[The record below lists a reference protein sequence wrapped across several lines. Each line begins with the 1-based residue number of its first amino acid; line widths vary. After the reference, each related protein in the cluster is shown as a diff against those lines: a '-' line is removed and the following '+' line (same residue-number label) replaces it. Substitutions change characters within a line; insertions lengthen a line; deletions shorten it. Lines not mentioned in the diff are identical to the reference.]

1 MSFFRN
7 LHLDQLSFWL
17 GFLAGFL
24 LLVFLSRLRPAIRAL
39 TGYVK
44 ERWRAARAE
53 MQTGVETRHR
63 NDTLQR
69 VQSLHLAEAL
79 FSLDEILLE
88 PRLLAPPALFEPDT
102 IPPHQDITEQV
113 LPYLPDWPELPV
125 LYGAPTLSLVE
136 AMQNGANLAL
146 LGEPGSGKS
155 TALAYLAVQIA
166 RQVPEL
172 GSLAG
177 LAPFH
182 FHAGDLN
189 LPPRNSQ
196 SLLEPLIEL
205 LSAQASPVTAPR
217 LAKFIA
223 TCLQAESALLL
234 VDGMD
239 ELSPAGSESV
249 CAYLVELL
257 NTYPKTRLV
266 AACDWRTAGLAALHL
281 IPFGMVPWDR
291 QQRAAFI
298 QKWSDLW
305 QRHIATK
312 TPESTTSEPVQY
324 EVLNGWLLSDTI
336 PLNPLELTLKVWAAY
351 AGDAQGAGPQEAIEA
366 YLNRLGAGIHQARP
380 ALEALCAQMVSSIRP
395 VMSNREAS
403 SAIAAFEPAS
413 ITTPESDTV
422 NQGEPTEAD
431 STAETQTQTLPASQE
446 RIAVPR
452 VLAGLLERGILR
464 SQPGGRLRMAHSLL
478 LGYLAANYFQA
489 SDQTISLLNQ
499 PEWPG
504 KHLTLKYLARRLD
517 LSDWLDEIAPPP
529 AIDTLQ
535 HGLLEAARWLRDMPE
550 RLPLRTALLRQ
561 LAGIL
566 QNDTLAVELRAR
578 SLAALTASGNPHTGV
593 LFRQLLEDPQES
605 TRRLA
610 ALGCGALQ
618 DAKATPVLEALLK
631 DPSLQVRRAACL
643 ALVAIGSQPALE
655 AVAKALLHGDEALRI
670 AAAEALANHPE
681 EGYPVL
687 EEASTMPDLMVRRA
701 AVAGLGRVH
710 QPLDASKW
718 AIDLLQKLQLEDS
731 QWVVKN
737 AAEQALEE
745 MLQTNTR
752 VPRPMPPL
760 TQTPWLIA
768 YASELGIGVAPGKSA
783 WDLLFKALQNG
794 NTDQR
799 LAALNVLKRHGTE
812 NAILPLYD
820 LYFAGEGEVREA
832 AYQALWHMNTAGL
845 SLPPAQKFGVA

>member
-1 MSFFRN
+1 MSFLRD
-7 LHLDQLSFWL
+7 LQLDQLSFWL

-24 LLVFLSRLRPAIRAL
+24 LLVFLSRLGPAFRAF
-39 TGYVK
+39 TGYLK
-44 ERWRAARAE
+44 EYWRAAQAD
-53 MQTGVETRHR
+53 MQAGVETRHR

-69 VQSLHLAEAL
+69 AQSLHLAEAL

-88 PRLLAPPALFEPDT
+88 PHLLAPPALFEPDT
-102 IPPHQDITEQV
+102 IPPSQDITEKV

-125 LYGAPTLSLVE
+125 LYGAPTLSLME
-136 AMQNGANLAL
+136 AMQYGANLAL

-155 TALAYLAVQIA
+155 TALAYLAVQSA
-166 RQVPEL
+166 RQAPEL

-189 LPPRNSQ
+189 LPARDPQ
-196 SLLEPLIEL
+196 KPLEPLIDL
-205 LSAQASPVTAPR
+205 LYSQASARTAPH

-223 TCLQAESALLL
+223 TCLQDGKALLL

-239 ELSPAGSESV
+239 ELPQAGTESV
-249 CAYLVELL
+249 CAYLAELL
-257 NTYPKTRLV
+257 ATYPKTRLV
-266 AACDWRTAGLAALHL
+266 AACDWRTAGLSALHL
-281 IPFGMVPWDR
+281 IPFGIVPWDR
-291 QQRAAFI
+291 QQRAGFI

-305 QRHIATK
+305 QRHIAAK
-312 TPESTTSEPVQY
+312 TPESPTGEALQF
-324 EVLNGWLLSDTI
+324 EVLNGWLLSDTT
-336 PLNPLELTLKVWAAY
+336 PLNPLDLTLKVWAAY

-366 YLNRLGAGIHQARP
+366 YLNRLGAGIPQARP

-395 VMSNREAS
+395 VLSNRDAGN
-403 SAIAAFEPAS
+403 AIAAFEPGP
-413 ITTPESDTV
+413 ITTPEFDTGDEV
-422 NQGEPTEAD
+422 EPAEAD
-431 STAETQTQTLPASQE
+431 STPETEAQALPASQE

-452 VLAGLLERGILR
+452 VLSALLDRGLLR
-464 SQPGGRLRMAHSLL
+464 SQPAGRLRLAHPVL
-478 LGYLAANYFQA
+478 LGYLAASYFQQA
-489 SDQTISLLNQ
+489 GQTISLLKQ
-499 PEWPG
+499 PEWLG

-529 AIDTLQ
+529 AIDALQ

-550 RLPLRTALLRQ
+550 RLPLRSAVLRQ
-561 LAGIL
+561 LAAIL
-566 QNDTLAVELRAR
+566 QNDKLAYELRAR
-578 SLAALTASGNPHTGV
+578 SLAALTATGSPQTGV
-593 LFRQLLEDPQES
+593 LFRQLLEDPDERS
-605 TRRLA
+605 RRLA

-618 DAKATPVLEALLK
+618 DAKAAPILENLMK

-655 AVAKALLHGDEALRI
+655 AVAKALLHGNEELRN

-687 EEASTMPDLMVRRA
+687 EEASTMPDLLVRRA
-701 AVAGLGRVH
+701 AVAGLGRIRT
-710 QPLDASKW
+710 PLDASKW
-718 AIDLLQKLQLEDS
+718 AIELLQKLQLEDT

-737 AAEQALEE
+737 AAEQTLEE
-745 MLQTNTR
+745 ILQSSNR
-752 VPRPMPPL
+752 IPRPMPPL

-768 YASELGIGVAPGKSA
+768 YASELGIGVAPGKPA

-794 NTDQR
+794 KTEQR

-820 LYFAGEGEVREA
+820 LYFAADGEVREA
-832 AYQALWHMNTAGL
+832 AYQVLWHLSTAGL
-845 SLPPAQKFGVA
+845 ALPSPQKYGVA

>member
-1 MSFFRN
+1 MSFLRN
-7 LHLDQLSFWL
+7 LQLDQLSFGL

-24 LLVFLSRLRPAIRAL
+24 LLVFLGRLRPAFRAF
-39 TGYVK
+39 TGYLK

-69 VQSLHLAEAL
+69 AQSLHLAEAL

-88 PRLLAPPALFEPDT
+88 PHLLAPPAPFEPET
-102 IPPHQDITEQV
+102 IPPHQDITEKV
-113 LPYLPDWPELPV
+113 LPYLPDWPELPA

-155 TALAYLAVQIA
+155 TALAYLAVQTA
-166 RQVPEL
+166 RQAPEL

-177 LAPFH
+177 LSPFH

-189 LPPRNSQ
+189 LPPRNPQ
-196 SLLEPLIEL
+196 NPLEPLIEI
-205 LSAQASPVTAPR
+205 LSAQASPLTAPR

-223 TCLQAESALLL
+223 ICLQEGKALLL

-239 ELSPAGSESV
+239 ELPQAGTESV
-249 CAYLVELL
+249 CAYLAELL
-257 NTYPKTRLV
+257 KTYPKTRLV

-291 QQRAAFI
+291 RQRAAFI
-298 QKWSDLW
+298 QKWNDLW
-305 QRHIATK
+305 QRHIVAK
-312 TPESTTSEPVQY
+312 TPESKAGKHLQF
-324 EVLNGWLLSDTI
+324 EVLNGWLLSDTT

-366 YLNRLGAGIHQARP
+366 YLNRLGTGIPQARP
-380 ALEALCAQMVSSIRP
+380 ALEALCAQMVSSTRP
-395 VMSNREAS
+395 VLSNREAGV
-403 SAIAAFEPAS
+403 AIAAFEPGS
-413 ITTPESDTV
+413 STTSESGTAIE
-422 NQGEPTEAD
+422 GESTEAD
-431 STAETQTQTLPASQE
+431 STPETETQTLPVSQE

-452 VLAGLLERGILR
+452 VLSALLERGILR
-464 SQPGGRLRMAHSLL
+464 SQPGGRLRLAHPVL
-478 LGYLAANYFQA
+478 LGYLAAGYFQP
-489 SDQTISLLNQ
+489 SEQIISLLNQ
-499 PEWPG
+499 PEWLG

-550 RLPLRTALLRQ
+550 RMPLRTALLRQ
-561 LAGIL
+561 LANIL
-566 QNDTLAVELRAR
+566 QNDHLADELRAR
-578 SLAALTASGNPHTGV
+578 SLAALTATGNPQTGI
-593 LFRQLLEDPQES
+593 LFRQLLKDPDES
-605 TRRLA
+605 SRRLA

-618 DAKATPVLEALLK
+618 DTKAAPILESLLK
-631 DPSLQVRRAACL
+631 DALQVRRAACL

-655 AVAKALLHGDEALRI
+655 AVAKALLQGDEELRN

-701 AVAGLGRVH
+701 AVAGLGRVRK
-710 QPLDASKW
+710 PLDASKW
-718 AIDLLQKLQLEDS
+718 AIDLLQKLQREDN

-745 MLQTNTR
+745 MLQSNTR
-752 VPRPMPPL
+752 IPHPMPPL

-768 YASELGIGVAPGKSA
+768 YASELGIGVAPGKPA
-783 WDLLFKALQNG
+783 WDLLFKTLQNG
-794 NTDQR
+794 NTEQR

-832 AYQALWHMNTAGL
+832 AYQVLWHLNTAGL
-845 SLPPAQKFGVA
+845 SLPSAQKFGVA

>member
-1 MSFFRN
+1 MSFLRN
-7 LHLDQLSFWL
+7 LQLDQLSFWL

-24 LLVFLSRLRPAIRAL
+24 LLVFLSRLRPAFRAF
-39 TGYVK
+39 TGYLK

-69 VQSLHLAEAL
+69 AQSLHLAEAL

-88 PRLLAPPALFEPDT
+88 PHLLAPPAPFEPDT
-102 IPPHQDITEQV
+102 IPPHQDITEKV
-113 LPYLPDWPELPV
+113 LPYLPDWPELPA

-155 TALAYLAVQIA
+155 TALAYLAVQTA
-166 RQVPEL
+166 RQAPEL

-177 LAPFH
+177 LSPFH

-189 LPPRNSQ
+189 LPPRNPQ
-196 SLLEPLIEL
+196 NPLEPLIEM
-205 LSAQASPVTAPR
+205 LSAQASPLTAPR

-223 TCLQAESALLL
+223 ACLQEGKALLL

-239 ELSPAGSESV
+239 ELPQTGTESV
-249 CAYLVELL
+249 CTYLAELL
-257 NTYPKTRLV
+257 KTYPKTRLV
-266 AACDWRTAGLAALHL
+266 AVCDWRTAGLAALHL

-291 QQRAAFI
+291 QQRTAFI

-305 QRHIATK
+305 QRYIFAK
-312 TPESTTSEPVQY
+312 TPESTAGEHLQF
-324 EVLNGWLLSDTI
+324 EVLNGWLLSDTT

-366 YLNRLGAGIHQARP
+366 YLNRLGAGIPHARP
-380 ALEALCAQMVSSIRP
+380 ALEALCAQMVSSIQP
-395 VMSNREAS
+395 VLTSRAAG
-403 SAIAAFEPAS
+403 SAIAAFEPGAS
-413 ITTPESDTV
+413 NTPESDTPF
-422 NQGEPTEAD
+422 ESESAEAV
-431 STAETQTQTLPASQE
+431 STPETETQTLSATPG

-452 VLAGLLERGILR
+452 VLSGLLERGVLR
-464 SQPGGRLRMAHSLL
+464 AQPGGRLRLAHPVL
-478 LGYLAANYFQA
+478 LGYLAAGHFQP
-489 SDQTISLLNQ
+489 SDQIISLLNQ
-499 PEWPG
+499 PEWLG

-535 HGLLEAARWLRDMPE
+535 HGLLGAARWLRDMPE
-550 RLPLRTALLRQ
+550 RLPMRSAVLRQ

-566 QNDTLAVELRAR
+566 QNDRLAYELRAR
-578 SLAALTASGNPHTGV
+578 SLAALVATGNPQTGV
-593 LFRQLLEDPQES
+593 LFRQLLEDPDES
-605 TRRLA
+605 SRRLA

-618 DAKATPVLEALLK
+618 DTKAAPVLENLLK
-631 DPSLQVRRAACL
+631 DTSLQVRRAACL

-655 AVAKALLHGDEALRI
+655 AVAKALLQGDEELRN

-701 AVAGLGRVH
+701 AVAGLGRVRK
-710 QPLDASKW
+710 PLDASKW
-718 AIDLLQKLQLEDS
+718 AIVLLQKLQLEDN

-737 AAEQALEE
+737 AAEAALEE
-745 MLQTNTR
+745 MLQSNTR
-752 VPRPMPPL
+752 IPRPMPPL

-768 YASELGIGVAPGKSA
+768 YASELGIGVAPGKPA

-794 NTDQR
+794 NTEQR

-820 LYFAGEGEVREA
+820 LYFAGEGEVRDE
-832 AYQALWHMNTAGL
+832 AYQVLWHLNTAGL
-845 SLPPAQKFGVA
+845 SLPPVQKFGMA